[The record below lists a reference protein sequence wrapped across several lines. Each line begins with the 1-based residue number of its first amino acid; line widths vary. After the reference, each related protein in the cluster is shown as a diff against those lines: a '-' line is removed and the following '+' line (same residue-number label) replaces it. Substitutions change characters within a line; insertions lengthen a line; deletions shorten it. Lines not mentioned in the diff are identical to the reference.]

1 MVELG
6 SQYLFQRLIVNS
18 PLVECGILA
27 AGAGE
32 DRPSMLCQATCFSWK
47 QDPCFLFQDHIHIP
61 KLDTAM
67 ISLGKE
73 NSSAVLHHPMIY
85 AALPT
90 DDG

>member
-1 MVELG
+1 
-6 SQYLFQRLIVNS
+6 
-18 PLVECGILA
+18 
-27 AGAGE
+27 
-32 DRPSMLCQATCFSWK
+32 MLCQATCFSWK